1 MITRE
6 ELIAIGHY
14 NKPHGVAG
22 ELSATV
28 DVEIDVLGALSCLVS
43 EMNGIYVPFFVN
55 SLRPKTSETVLLTID
70 GIDSEQEAARLVNH
84 DIYALKREF
93 RQESDD
99 ADADGYPLD
108 YFIGFELQDSDGT
121 RVGEIV
127 QVDEQTENAIFIVD
141 DGESELLLP
150 ASDDLIVEFDLDKKV
165 MVMDL
170 PQGILDLNR

>member
-43 EMNGIYVPFFVN
+43 EMDGIYVPFFVN

-70 GIDSEQEAARLVNH
+70 GINSEQEAARLVNR

-141 DGESELLLP
+141 DGEGELLLP
-150 ASDDLIVEFDLDKKV
+150 ASDNLIVEFDLDKKV

-170 PQGILDLNR
+170 PEGILDLNR

>member
-43 EMNGIYVPFFVN
+43 EMDGIYVPFFVN

-70 GIDSEQEAARLVNH
+70 GINSEQEASRLVNH

-141 DGESELLLP
+141 DGEGELLLP

-165 MVMDL
+165 MVMVL

>member
-70 GIDSEQEAARLVNH
+70 GINSEQEASRLVNH
-84 DIYALKREF
+84 DVYALKREF